1 MPTLF
6 SPLLYEL
13 PPSTQQA
20 KELGTVSKPTLHTR
34 KPRQSVSQPHGHLA
48 ILEPGFWLSRPGAKH
63 PLLPIKVDYLPNTV
77 LFKSSEIRKLG
88 PACVLSFFPFW
99 RLGVGGTFCF
109 VLSERRSWKWAC
121 SLPERL
127 FPKPLPSS
135 EARKDTDSEDR
146 ALMSFLPALSLP
158 PSLPTL
164 QLIAKI
170 PTITAVCNLHGE
182 KLQVFKQSHP
192 DIVNTLFPPLY
203 KELFNP
209 DCATVCKWRRPEDC
223 LLVTEC
229 ITIKTKA
236 MCSWRLKKNVYC
248 NIRNVLHLIEL
259 FFTATVWRM

>member
-109 VLSERRSWKWAC
+109 VLFCQKGEAESEPA
-121 SLPERL
+121 L
-127 FPKPLPSS
+127 FP
-135 EARKDTDSEDR
+135 
-146 ALMSFLPALSLP
+146 
-158 PSLPTL
+158 
-164 QLIAKI
+164 
-170 PTITAVCNLHGE
+170 N
-182 KLQVFKQSHP
+182 VFSQSHCLHQRP
-192 DIVNTLFPPLY
+192 GRTLIQ
-203 KELFNP
+203 K
-209 DCATVCKWRRPEDC
+209 
-223 LLVTEC
+223 TE
-229 ITIKTKA
+229 
-236 MCSWRLKKNVYC
+236 
-248 NIRNVLHLIEL
+248 H
-259 FFTATVWRM
+259 